1 MATEMS
7 DAIQMSMSQPL
18 QIQLGAILCEA
29 LWLIAEPLWL
39 IGEPKWLIADPLW
52 LKAEP

>member
-1 MATEMS
+1 MDTEMS

-29 LWLIAEPLWL
+29 LWLIAESVWL

-52 LKAEP
+52 LQAEP